1 MLDVSG
7 LSRKFHRNWLALAIL
22 AAGRIEADLAA
33 RHMESRWR
41 LVEAGLQSLSRSSSR
56 AVMLFDRHGRLVK
69 TEGIT
74 SRSRAA
80 VGECGEWRA
89 GRHIEAFDSDSGR
102 ADAALP
108 DWLRPE
114 WMQPVMRGGQRVG
127 TVVVLPDSV
136 RREPIGRIVD
146 SGGTTSTV
154 GQTSTTTSLGPII
167 GRSTALRQTLER
179 AKHLADLDVA
189 VLLQGE
195 TGVGKE
201 IFARAIH
208 ETRQRTKGPY
218 VAVNCGGLPRDL
230 LASELFGYVDGA
242 FTGAKRS
249 GMIGKIEAARGG
261 TLFLDEIGEM
271 PLELQ
276 PYLLRVL
283 EGGELY
289 PVGASQPRHV
299 QFRLIAATNRD
310 LRAEVAA
317 GRFRQDL
324 FYRVSVTTLRIPA
337 LRERK
342 EDIAE
347 LVEHFNRE
355 VSHRHGVSVKR
366 FEGVRLDP
374 TDSRRKRLAGKRT
387 RSAQRGRRHGHA
399 G

>member
-1 MLDVSG
+1 
-7 LSRKFHRNWLALAIL
+7 
-22 AAGRIEADLAA
+22 
-33 RHMESRWR
+33 
-41 LVEAGLQSLSRSSSR
+41 
-56 AVMLFDRHGRLVK
+56 
-69 TEGIT
+69 
-74 SRSRAA
+74 
-80 VGECGEWRA
+80 
-89 GRHIEAFDSDSGR
+89 
-102 ADAALP
+102 
-108 DWLRPE
+108 
-114 WMQPVMRGGQRVG
+114 
-127 TVVVLPDSV
+127 
-136 RREPIGRIVD
+136 
-146 SGGTTSTV
+146 
-154 GQTSTTTSLGPII
+154 
-167 GRSTALRQTLER
+167 
-179 AKHLADLDVA
+179 

-208 ETRQRTKGPY
+208 ENRHRTKGPF
-218 VAVNCGGLPRDL
+218 VAVNCGGLPRDM

-289 PVGASQPRHV
+289 PLGATQPRHI
-299 QFRLIAATNRD
+299 QFKLIAATNRD
-310 LRAEVAA
+310 LRAEVAL

-355 VSHRHGVSVKR
+355 VAHRHGVSVKR
-366 FEGVRLDP
+366 FGADVIDAFQRYAWPGNVREMRNVVEGMVMSTDEDTVRAAQLPEELAFLGAGGRHAPRVSAESATVPDLDAVER
-374 TDSRRKRLAGKRT
+374 DAISAAIARRQGNLT
-387 RSAQRGRRHGHA
+387 RVAKELRISKSTLYLKIDRYGLNATLRQARQPDR
-399 G
+399 